1 MTGLAPPAPVPVA
14 ARATWPAK
22 FVLLVLVWGA
32 SFLLMMVGLAALA
45 PVQVATARILSG
57 AAVLL
62 VLMRL
67 YGGRLPREH
76 RVLAHVLVCSLFLG
90 PLPFTLFALS
100 ETRISS
106 ALAGIGNGTTPIA
119 SVICSLLLLPQ
130 ARPTPGR
137 IGAVLLGFV
146 GVLVIAEPW
155 ALDRPDPVGFG
166 MALLAGASY
175 GLGWTW
181 LKRFLG
187 DVSFGPFAQPAAI
200 LTGASVLSLPMLI
213 GWWFLQD
220 ERALPWSVVPTGEHP
235 SWLALTAVLV
245 LGVVGTGLA
254 YKLQADV
261 VVAAGPVVATSVT
274 YLIPI
279 VSIVLGVLLLGERL
293 GPAQL
298 GGFAVVLVAA
308 LLVGRP
314 ARPRVAA

>member
-1 MTGLAPPAPVPVA
+1 MTGLASPAPLQTAV
-14 ARATWPAK
+14 RETWPAK
-22 FVLLVLVWGA
+22 FVLLVLVWGS

-45 PVQVATARILSG
+45 PVQIATARILSG
-57 AAVLL
+57 AVVLL

-67 YGGRLPREH
+67 AGGRLPRER
-76 RVLAHVLVCSLFLG
+76 RVLAHVLLCSFFLG

-119 SVICSLLLLPQ
+119 SVIFSLLLLPH
-130 ARPTPGR
+130 ARPTPAR
-137 IGAVLLGFV
+137 IGAVLLGLV

-155 ALDRPDPVGFG
+155 ALDPPDPAGFG
-166 MALLAGASY
+166 MALLAGVSY

-200 LTGASVLSLPMLI
+200 LTAASVLSVPMLL
-213 GWWFLQD
+213 GWWLLQD
-220 ERALPWSVVPTGEHP
+220 ERSLPWSVASTGEH
-235 SWLALTAVLV
+235 SVAVAVGAVLV
-245 LGVVGTGLA
+245 LGIVGTGLA

-279 VSIVLGVLLLGERL
+279 VSVALGVLLLGERL
-293 GPAQL
+293 GPAQVS
-298 GGFAVVLVAA
+298 GFAVVLVAA
-308 LLVGRP
+308 LLIGRP
-314 ARPRVAA
+314 ERVR